1 MGLAL
6 TKCKKCF
13 LKFNWQLTRPTT
25 GLRLMMR
32 PLLNLLLSHLLRLS
46 DVYVGNRQSN
56 MSPVMIPTHFDTPQI
71 V

>member
-1 MGLAL
+1 
-6 TKCKKCF
+6 
-13 LKFNWQLTRPTT
+13 
-25 GLRLMMR
+25 MMR

-56 MSPVMIPTHFDTPQI
+56 MSLVRILTLFDTLLI